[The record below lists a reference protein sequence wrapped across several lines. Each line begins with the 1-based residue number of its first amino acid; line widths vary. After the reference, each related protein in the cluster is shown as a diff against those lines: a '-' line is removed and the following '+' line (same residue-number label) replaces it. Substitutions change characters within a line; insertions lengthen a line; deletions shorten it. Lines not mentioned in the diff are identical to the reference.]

1 MGFNGGMLMI
11 YCEKCGF
18 ENPDDAKICIN
29 CFYNLKSKFNNDNID
44 KKTKTRQKRD
54 LNFDSEIGK
63 IKKSLERNSKSLSL
77 RNKKC
82 PICENGKLKKY
93 GGFINEGGYM
103 NKYRCNECHALLVQN
118 GDNYKLSEISDQN
131 YPKWQKYAKAT
142 LSKSAWIRI
151 AYGLNQGK
159 ETSKQTKKI
168 DDSINQIKKSNIP
181 VPNKKPTIQESNLK
195 GTCAVC
201 GSVNPENSKFCM
213 KCGRSLD
220 GNSGNYCSRCG
231 TSNMTGAA
239 FCKEC
244 GQNMVMINTPPQY
257 QGPAKNYD
265 GLNPLEFLLIVFF
278 SPIAGL
284 IGFVAWHDTKP
295 RKAKISLI
303 IAIIMFFIFVPIL
316 MLYLNWRAQ
325 MDYYDSL
332 YYPYCVLTSFYAL

>member
-1 MGFNGGMLMI
+1 
-11 YCEKCGF
+11 
-18 ENPDDAKICIN
+18 
-29 CFYNLKSKFNNDNID
+29 
-44 KKTKTRQKRD
+44 
-54 LNFDSEIGK
+54 
-63 IKKSLERNSKSLSL
+63 
-77 RNKKC
+77 
-82 PICENGKLKKY
+82 
-93 GGFINEGGYM
+93 
-103 NKYRCNECHALLVQN
+103 
-118 GDNYKLSEISDQN
+118 
-131 YPKWQKYAKAT
+131 
-142 LSKSAWIRI
+142 
-151 AYGLNQGK
+151 
-159 ETSKQTKKI
+159 
-168 DDSINQIKKSNIP
+168 